1 MYYRILSADE
11 NVRADERFVKKDAD
25 TGITLVSRDTLPASE
40 DGLQNKIVF
49 DADGTLYRYDIC
61 GKPQIIGK
69 TQKSINS
76 IFRSQCHR
84 TSAINEQSAWRT
96 RKLSEVERTASVRY
110 GTTPFGFASYL
121 RIDKE
126 NLTAYPYRLKKSRKA
141 NMPLVYGTTP
151 FGFASYLRIDKE
163 NLTAYPYRL
172 KKSRKANMPLVVVFP
187 SAGATGSDNVKTLF
201 DTIIMLP
208 ALARRKANILIPQPY
223 RSINE
228 GRSFDEAKT
237 EMARYIDSVIALIDG
252 VAEETNADRTRIYL
266 IGVSLGGF
274 CVWRALRTA
283 PEKFA
288 CALPLMGSAFE
299 FMESGDCECASIKD
313 VPIWIA
319 HAANDGIVSIAH
331 DDLAAKK
338 LTELNASFRYTRS
351 EKYGHFLAARFL
363 LKEKWCDWMFR
374 QRKHY

>member
-1 MYYRILSADE
+1 
-11 NVRADERFVKKDAD
+11 
-25 TGITLVSRDTLPASE
+25 
-40 DGLQNKIVF
+40 
-49 DADGTLYRYDIC
+49 
-61 GKPQIIGK
+61 
-69 TQKSINS
+69 
-76 IFRSQCHR
+76 
-84 TSAINEQSAWRT
+84 
-96 RKLSEVERTASVRY
+96 
-110 GTTPFGFASYL
+110 
-121 RIDKE
+121 
-126 NLTAYPYRLKKSRKA
+126 
-141 NMPLVYGTTP
+141 
-151 FGFASYLRIDKE
+151 
-163 NLTAYPYRL
+163 
-172 KKSRKANMPLVVVFP
+172 MPLVVVFP

-208 ALARRKANILIPQPY
+208 ALARRKVNILIPQPY

-252 VAEETNADRTRIYL
+252 VAEETNADRARIYL
-266 IGVSLGGF
+266 IGASLGGF

-351 EKYGHFLAARFL
+351 EKYGHFLASRFL
-363 LKEKWCDWMFR
+363 IKEKWCDWMFR

>member
-11 NVRADERFVKKDAD
+11 NVRADESLVKSDTD
-25 TGITLVSRDTLPASE
+25 TGITLVSRDTLPASD

-49 DADGTLYRYDIC
+49 DANGTLYRYDIW

-69 TQKSINS
+69 TQKSINFL
-76 IFRSQCHR
+76 FRAQCRR
-84 TSAINEQSAWRT
+84 TTAINEQSAWRT

-110 GTTPFGFASYL
+110 GTTLFGFASYL

-126 NLTAYPYRLKKSRKA
+126 NLTS
-141 NMPLVYGTTP
+141 
-151 FGFASYLRIDKE
+151 
-163 NLTAYPYRL
+163 YPYRL

-187 SAGATGSDNVKTLF
+187 SAGATGRDNVKTLF

-208 ALARRKANILIPQPY
+208 ALARRKANVLIPQPY

-252 VAEETNADRTRIYL
+252 VAKETNADRTRIYL
-266 IGVSLGGF
+266 IGASLGGF

-299 FMESGDCECASIKD
+299 FMENGDCECASIKD

-351 EKYGHFLAARFL
+351 EKYGHFLALRFL
-363 LKEKWCDWMFR
+363 LQEKWCDWMF
-374 QRKHY
+374 QQNKDC

>member
-11 NVRADERFVKKDAD
+11 NVRADEKLVKKDAD
-25 TGITLVSRDTLPASE
+25 TGIALVSRDTLPASD

-76 IFRSQCHR
+76 LFRSQCHR

-110 GTTPFGFASYL
+110 GTTL
-121 RIDKE
+121 
-126 NLTAYPYRLKKSRKA
+126 
-141 NMPLVYGTTP
+141 

-252 VAEETNADRTRIYL
+252 VAEETNADRARIYL
-266 IGVSLGGF
+266 IGASLGGF

-374 QRKHY
+374 QRKRSTAWKTTTSN

>member
-1 MYYRILSADE
+1 MIKLNGKAKRKKQIAQTVIDFTKFGNPDPQNQYYGETPEKQMFYRILSADE
-11 NVRADERFVKKDAD
+11 NVRADEKLVKTD
-25 TGITLVSRDTLPASE
+25 TVTGTALVSRDTLPEA
-40 DGLQNKIVF
+40 DDALQNKIVF

-76 IFRSQCHR
+76 LFRSQCRR

-110 GTTPFGFASYL
+110 GTTL
-121 RIDKE
+121 
-126 NLTAYPYRLKKSRKA
+126 
-141 NMPLVYGTTP
+141 

-208 ALARRKANILIPQPY
+208 ALARRKVNILIPQPY

-252 VAEETNADRTRIYL
+252 VAQETNADRTRIYL

-288 CALPLMGSAFE
+288 CALPLMGSSFHSARR
-299 FMESGDCECASIKD
+299 SCR
-313 VPIWIA
+313 
-319 HAANDGIVSIAH
+319 
-331 DDLAAKK
+331 KK
-338 LTELNASFRYTRS
+338 TYRT
-351 EKYGHFLAARFL
+351 
-363 LKEKWCDWMFR
+363 
-374 QRKHY
+374 